1 MYVCTYISFHI
12 LSFVCTYVMQGT
24 LGMVLF
30 GFVEVPVKTT
40 VDWKSI
46 TVHSGALFVMINL
59 AVLMQKLH
67 VCSWDLQGT
76 YNTYKSLVVVQIQF
90 GWTIYN
96 AQAQK
101 HGYPIAP
108 GVTGVITIVDTV
120 RMLELHAVVS
130 EGVRVTY
137 VCAFCL
143 QCYRSVCPSF
153 CVIM

>member
-1 MYVCTYISFHI
+1 MYVSFHI

-46 TVHSGALFVMINL
+46 TVHSGALCVMITL

-67 VCSWDLQGT
+67 VCSWALQGT
-76 YNTYKSLVVVQIQF
+76 YETNKSLAVAQVQF

-96 AQAQK
+96 A
-101 HGYPIAP
+101 
-108 GVTGVITIVDTV
+108 
-120 RMLELHAVVS
+120 
-130 EGVRVTY
+130 
-137 VCAFCL
+137 
-143 QCYRSVCPSF
+143 
-153 CVIM
+153 